1 MPKKFN
7 SKQLKFQ
14 ELFIGTLIYAVVLG
28 FFSDYTYFVEAKSF
42 STIFFASVVL
52 ELLTYLAL
60 QLKSKIINTLKGH
73 DRKIYKFLMFF
84 SVWLIMFLSKF
95 VFVWILDQLFGNY
108 ININGFFG
116 ILMVVLT
123 VTIVHRLAYKIFE
136 LLGDEKQS
144 KK

>member
-108 ININGFFG
+108 INVNGFFG